1 MSATRRT
8 LIPKVMI
15 PVAAL
20 VAIVNIGMVGLI
32 WISARDQDKLALE
45 QSIEYVGDTITVELQ
60 QLGQIVKDYS
70 WWTDAFGHLALEV
83 DEDWTHSNVGFHAYN
98 VHGIQMSFVVDGTDQ
113 TIYGQCDGE
122 RRHLDALSFF
132 SPGLGHL
139 IEQARA
145 ASPEEPPVPATGM
158 LSANGDVVIVGVS
171 VVAPKDGAEMIERD
185 ERQVVLVFAKRL
197 DPAFLGA
204 VEDRLPISGLALNG
218 GLGDDTFALIS
229 AAGLHIAGLT
239 WQPPRPGSEFV
250 RSIWP
255 ALAGAV
261 VVILLFTVMV
271 LRHVRL
277 SAVEIETNER
287 RARYLAL
294 HDPLTTL
301 PNRELLRDRLAH
313 AIAEVGRRN
322 VMAAVICLDLDRFK
336 EVNDTLGHSA
346 GDLLLQRCAER
357 LRACLRETD
366 TVARTGGDEFAIVQ
380 PGLLQPQGAERLC
393 QRLLKTLA
401 TPFELDGHEVFA
413 PASLGVALIP
423 TDATTP
429 EVALQKADIAL
440 YRAKCEDGP
449 SYRFYERSM
458 DQRLQQRR
466 SLERGLRTAL
476 QRGEFELFYQPKID
490 VNHGDRI
497 VGAEALIRWHHPER
511 GLLHPTEFISIAEE
525 TGLILPLGEWVL
537 ATACE
542 QTASWQGLRIS
553 VNISPLQFH
562 YDDLFLLIRRALSS
576 AKMSPDR
583 LELEITEGVLLKNAE
598 ASTRIIDQIK
608 DLGVQIAMDDFGTGY
623 ASLSYMQKFQFDKLK
638 IDRSFVAALQQ
649 GENTRGI
656 VRAIITL
663 GHSQGMTICAEGVER
678 EDQLAFLRQ
687 ERCDEAQGYY
697 FGRPVP
703 AGEFGRSHGSM
714 AIIQTG

>member
-1 MSATRRT
+1 MSATGRT
-8 LIPKVMI
+8 LIPRVMI

-20 VAIVNIGMVGLI
+20 VGIVNIGMVALI

-83 DEDWTHSNVGFHAYN
+83 DEDWAHNNVGFHAYT
-98 VHGIQMSFVVDGTDQ
+98 VHDIQMSFVVDGTDQ
-113 TIYGQCDGE
+113 TLYGQCDGE
-122 RRHLDALSFF
+122 RRHLDALTFF
-132 SPGLGHL
+132 SPGLDQL
-139 IEQARA
+139 IEQARTTPPDA
-145 ASPEEPPVPATGM
+145 PPVPATGM
-158 LSANGDVVIVGVS
+158 LSANGDVVIVAVS
-171 VVAPKDGAEMIERD
+171 VVAPEHGAEMIERN
-185 ERQVVLVFAKRL
+185 ERRVVLVFAKRL
-197 DPAFLGA
+197 NQAFLEA
-204 VEDRLPISGLALNG
+204 VEDRLPISGLALSG
-218 GLGDDTFALIS
+218 ARGDDTVALTS
-229 AAGLHIAGLT
+229 PAGLHLGGLT

-261 VVILLFTVMV
+261 VVILLFTAMV

-277 SAVEIETNER
+277 SAAEIETNEQ
-287 RARYLAL
+287 RARYLSL
-294 HDPLTTL
+294 HDSLTTL
-301 PNRELLRDRLAH
+301 PNRELLQDRLAR
-313 AIAEVGRRN
+313 AIAEVARRN

-336 EVNDTLGHSA
+336 EVNDTLGHRA

-366 TVARTGGDEFAIVQ
+366 TVARIGGDEFAIVQ
-380 PGLLQPQGAERLC
+380 PGLMQPQGAERLC
-393 QRLLKTLA
+393 QRLQQALA

-413 PASLGVALIP
+413 AASLGVALIP
-423 TDATTP
+423 TDAATP
-429 EVALQKADIAL
+429 ESALQKADIAL
-440 YRAKCEDGP
+440 YRAKHESGP
-449 SYRFYERSM
+449 AYRFYERSM

-476 QRGEFELFYQPKID
+476 ERGEFELFYQPKID
-490 VNHGDRI
+490 VGRRDRI
-497 VGAEALIRWHHPER
+497 VGAEALIRWRHPER
-511 GLLHPTEFISIAEE
+511 GLLPPTEFIAIAEE

-537 ATACE
+537 STACA
-542 QTASWQGLRIS
+542 QTAGWQGLRVS

-562 YDDLFLLIRRALSS
+562 YDDLFPLIRQALSS
-576 AKMSPDR
+576 AQMNPDR

-623 ASLSYMQKFQFDKLK
+623 GSLSYMQKFRFDKLK
-638 IDRSFVAALQQ
+638 IDRSFVAALHQ
-649 GENTRGI
+649 GDNTRGI
-656 VRAIITL
+656 DRAIITL
-663 GHSQGMTICAEGVER
+663 GHSQGMTICAEGVES
-678 EDQLAFLRQ
+678 EDQLTFLAD

-697 FGRPVP
+697 FGEPVP
-703 AGEFGRSHGSM
+703 AGEFERHHASL
-714 AIIQTG
+714 AIARTA